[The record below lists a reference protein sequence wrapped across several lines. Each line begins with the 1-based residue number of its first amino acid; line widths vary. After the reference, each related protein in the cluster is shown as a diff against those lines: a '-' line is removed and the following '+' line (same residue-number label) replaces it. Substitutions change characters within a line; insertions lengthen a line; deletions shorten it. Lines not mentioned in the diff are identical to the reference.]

1 MKDLITIFT
10 YCPDDKR
17 KKVLLNLLEKLQEI
31 RNDFDILLVSH
42 SNISELSYD
51 MVNYFYYDKEN
62 KLLTDFDLNN
72 DFWFKNNS
80 FSINSTCV
88 YPHSTH
94 LAIYSLLYYT
104 FNFANYKKYNK
115 VHCIEYDINLP
126 STDLIY
132 NVNETL
138 DNYDNVM
145 FKGENGWVHGTYVS
159 FKIEGLPK
167 EYFTYNE
174 DSILESLRNS
184 STKMTENL
192 TPRLLAV
199 NKRTTFY
206 EPLSKLN
213 SEGIFQK
220 IDSHDNQN
228 LNWCVPV
235 YNKDTN
241 DLSFFIWNS
250 NGGKYN
256 VDILYNNNHIN
267 LKTIHK
273 NTWSLTKL
281 GNIDSIN
288 NITVLVNNKIK
299 KQIILNS
306 DNIEKFK
313 LHNFITHFE

>member
-1 MKDLITIFT
+1 MKDLVTIFT
-10 YCPDDKR
+10 YCPDNER
-17 KKVLLNLLEKLQEI
+17 KKVLQNLLEKLQEI

-42 SNISELSYD
+42 SPILELSYD
-51 MVNYFYYDKEN
+51 MVDYFYYDKNN

-72 DFWFKNNS
+72 DFWFKDVS
-80 FSINSTCV
+80 FEINSTTV

-104 FNFANYKKYNK
+104 FNFANHKKYNK
-115 VHCIEYDINLP
+115 VHCIEYDINLS

-132 NVNETL
+132 DINKNL

-145 FKGENGWVHGTYVS
+145 FKGENGWVQGTYFS

-167 EYFTYNE
+167 EYFTYDE
-174 DSILESLRNS
+174 DFIVGSLRNS
-184 STKMTENL
+184 DTKMTENL

-199 NKRTTFY
+199 NERTTLY
-206 EPLSKLN
+206 EPLSKLDP
-213 SEGIFQK
+213 EGIFQK
-220 IDSHDNQN
+220 IDTHKNQD

-241 DLSFFIWNS
+241 DLSFFTLNTS
-250 NGGKYN
+250 GGEYD
-256 VDILYNNNHIN
+256 VDVLYNNKHIN
-267 LKTIHK
+267 LKVTGK

-281 GNIDSIN
+281 DNIDSIN

-299 KQIILNS
+299 KQITLNS
-306 DNIEKFK
+306 NNIEKFK
-313 LHNFITHFE
+313 LHNFIKYN